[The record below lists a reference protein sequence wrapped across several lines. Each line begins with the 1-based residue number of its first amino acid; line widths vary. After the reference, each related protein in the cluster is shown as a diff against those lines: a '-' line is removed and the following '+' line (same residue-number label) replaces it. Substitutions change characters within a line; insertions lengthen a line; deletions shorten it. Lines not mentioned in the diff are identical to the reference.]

1 MRFIVTGG
9 AGFIGSNLVEGL
21 VELGDVT
28 IIDDLSSGNLDNL
41 EHLLKRDDVILERL
55 SVTDLRGMKPHF
67 EDVDCVFHLAAISN
81 ISSSVADPL
90 RTNEVNVKGTLN
102 VLLAAR
108 DSGVRKVVFTSSASV
123 YGDTDEVPTTESALP
138 NPLSPY
144 AVSKLA
150 GEHYCNVFSDLY
162 GLETTSL
169 RPFNVYGP
177 RQDPNSQYAG
187 VIPLFI
193 RSLLEGEAPM
203 IDGDG
208 EQTRDFV
215 YVKDMVSAFIQAM
228 DHRAKGAYNIAGGKG
243 ISINELYR
251 EVSSIMGADVEP
263 LHGEPR
269 PGDVRHSTADIT
281 RAKRYLGY
289 EPEYDLRR
297 GLEETIEWFTV

>member
-41 EHLLKRDDVILERL
+41 EHLLKRDDISLERL
-55 SVTDLRGMKPHF
+55 SVTDLEGMKPHF
-67 EDVDCVFHLAAISN
+67 EDVDCVFHLAAVSN

-123 YGDTDEVPTTESALP
+123 YGDTEEVPTTEDALP
-138 NPLSPY
+138 DPLSPY
-144 AVSKLA
+144 AVTKLA
-150 GEHYCNVFSDLY
+150 GEYYCNVFSDLY

-193 RSLLEGEAPM
+193 RSLLEGEVPM

-215 YVKDMVSAFIQAM
+215 YVKDMVRAFIQAV

-251 EVSSIMGADVEP
+251 EVSDIMGVDVEP

-281 RAKRYLGY
+281 RAKKFLGY
-289 EPEYDLRR
+289 EPEYALRR
-297 GLEETIEWFTV
+297 GLEETIEWFSV

>member
-41 EHLLKRDDVILERL
+41 EHLLKRDDVSLERL
-55 SVTDLRGMKPHF
+55 SVTDLEGMKPHF
-67 EDVDCVFHLAAISN
+67 EDIDCVFHLAAVSN

-90 RTNEVNVKGTLN
+90 RTNDVNVKGTLN

-123 YGDTDEVPTTESALP
+123 YGDTEEVPTTESALP
-138 NPLSPY
+138 DPLSPY
-144 AVSKLA
+144 AVTKLA
-150 GEHYCNVFSDLY
+150 GEYYCDVFSDLY

-193 RSLLEGEAPM
+193 RSLLEGEVPT

-215 YVKDMVSAFIQAM
+215 YVKDVVRAFIQAI
-228 DHRAKGAYNIAGGKG
+228 DHRAKGVYNIAGGKG
-243 ISINELYR
+243 ISINELFR
-251 EVSSIMGADVEP
+251 QVSSILGVDVEP

-281 RAKRYLGY
+281 RAKKYLGY
-289 EPEYDLRR
+289 EPEYDIRR
-297 GLEETIEWFTV
+297 GLEETIEWFST

>member
-55 SVTDLRGMKPHF
+55 SVTDLRGMKPYF

-81 ISSSVADPL
+81 ISRSVADPL

-123 YGDTDEVPTTESALP
+123 YGDTEEIPTTENAIP

-144 AVSKLA
+144 AVTKLA

-215 YVKDMVSAFIQAM
+215 YIKDVVRAFIQAK
-228 DHRAKGAYNIAGGKG
+228 DHRAKGAYNIARGKG
-243 ISINELYR
+243 ISVNELFR
-251 EVSSIMGADVEP
+251 EVSSIIGVDVEP

-281 RAKRYLGY
+281 RAKKFLEY
-289 EPEYDLRR
+289 EPEYNIRR
-297 GLEETIEWFTV
+297 GLEETIKWFSL

>member
-9 AGFIGSNLVEGL
+9 AGFIGSSLVEGL

-28 IIDDLSSGNLDNL
+28 IMDDLSSGNLDNL
-41 EHLLKRDDVILERL
+41 EHLLKRDNVSLERL
-55 SVTDLRGMKPHF
+55 SVTDLEGMKPHF
-67 EDVDCVFHLAAISN
+67 EDVDCVFHLAAVSS

-90 RTNEVNVKGTLN
+90 RTNDVNVKGTLN

-123 YGDTDEVPTTESALP
+123 YGDTEEVPTTESALP

-144 AVSKLA
+144 AVTKLA
-150 GEHYCNVFSDLY
+150 GEYYCNVFSDLY
-162 GLETTSL
+162 GLESTSL

-215 YVKDMVSAFIQAM
+215 YVKDVVRAFIQAM
-228 DHRAKGAYNIAGGKG
+228 DHKAKGAYNIAGGKG
-243 ISINELYR
+243 ISINELFR
-251 EVSSIMGADVEP
+251 QVSSIMGVDVEP

-281 RAKRYLGY
+281 RAKKYLGY
-289 EPEYDLRR
+289 EPEYDIRR
-297 GLEETIEWFTV
+297 GLEETIEWFSL

>member
-41 EHLLKRDDVILERL
+41 EHLLKRDDVSLERL
-55 SVTDLRGMKPHF
+55 SVTDLEEMKPHF
-67 EDVDCVFHLAAISN
+67 EDIDCVFHLAAISN

-108 DSGVRKVVFTSSASV
+108 DSGARKVVFTSSASV
-123 YGDTDEVPTTESALP
+123 YGDTEEVPTTESALP

-144 AVSKLA
+144 AVTKLA
-150 GEHYCNVFSDLY
+150 GEHYCDVFSDLY

-177 RQDPNSQYAG
+177 RQDPNSQYAA

-193 RSLLEGEAPM
+193 RSLLEGEAPT

-215 YVKDMVSAFIQAM
+215 YVKDVVRAFIQAL

-243 ISINELYR
+243 ISINELFR
-251 EVSSIMGADVEP
+251 QVSSIIGVDVEP

-297 GLEETIEWFTV
+297 GLEETIEWFSV

>member
-1 MRFIVTGG
+1 MHFIVTGG

-41 EHLLKRDDVILERL
+41 EHLLKRDAVGLERL
-55 SVTDLRGMKPHF
+55 SVTDLEGMKPHF
-67 EDVDCVFHLAAISN
+67 KDVDCVFHLAAVSN

-123 YGDTDEVPTTESALP
+123 YGDTEEVPTTENALP
-138 NPLSPY
+138 DPLSPY
-144 AVSKLA
+144 AVTKLA
-150 GEHYCNVFSDLY
+150 GEHYCKVFSELY

-193 RSLLEGEAPM
+193 RSLLEGEVPM

-215 YVKDMVSAFIQAM
+215 YIKDVVRAFIQAM

-251 EVSSIMGADVEP
+251 EVSSIIGVDVEP

-289 EPEYDLRR
+289 EPEYDIRR
-297 GLEETIEWFTV
+297 GLEETIEWFSI

>member
-9 AGFIGSNLVEGL
+9 AGFIGSHLVDAL
-21 VELGDVT
+21 VDLGDVT
-28 IIDDLSSGNLDNL
+28 IIDDLSSGDLDNL
-41 EHLLKRDDVILERL
+41 GHLLKRDDVGLERL
-55 SVTDLRGMKPHF
+55 SVTDIEGMRPHF
-67 EDVDCVFHLAAISN
+67 EGVDCVFHLAAVSN
-81 ISSSVADPL
+81 ISSSVEDPL
-90 RTNEVNVKGTLN
+90 RTNEVNVRGTLN

-123 YGDTDEVPTTESALP
+123 YGDTDEVPTSEGVIP
-138 NPLSPY
+138 KPLSPY

-150 GEHYCNVFSDLY
+150 GEYYCDVFSHLY

-177 RQDPNSQYAG
+177 RQDPSSQYAG

-193 RSLLEGEAPM
+193 RSLSGGEVPT

-215 YVKDMVSAFIQAM
+215 YVKDVVRAFIRAM
-228 DHRAKGAYNIAGGKG
+228 EHEARGTYNIAGGRG

-251 EVSSIMGADVEP
+251 QVSGVLDVDVEP
-263 LHGEPR
+263 QYGEPR
-269 PGDVRHSTADIT
+269 PGDIMHSTADIT
-281 RAKRYLGY
+281 RARRDLGF
-289 EPEYDLRR
+289 EPEYDIRR
-297 GLEETIEWFTV
+297 GLEETIEWFSA

>member
-1 MRFIVTGG
+1 MSFIVTGG
-9 AGFIGSNLVEGL
+9 AGFIGSNLVGGL

-41 EHLLKRDDVILERL
+41 EHLLKRDDVSLERL
-55 SVTDLRGMKPHF
+55 SVTDLEEIRPHF
-67 EDVDCVFHLAAISN
+67 EDIDCVFHLAAVSN

-123 YGDTDEVPTTESALP
+123 YGDTEEVPTTEGALP

-144 AVSKLA
+144 AVTKLA
-150 GEHYCNVFSDLY
+150 GEYYCDVFSDLY

-177 RQDPNSQYAG
+177 RQDPHSQYAG

-193 RSLLEGEAPM
+193 RSLIEEEAPM

-215 YVKDMVSAFIQAM
+215 YVKDVVRALIQAM
-228 DHRAKGAYNIAGGKG
+228 DHRAKGAYNIAGGKV
-243 ISINELYR
+243 ISINELFHQI
-251 EVSSIMGADVEP
+251 SSIVDVDVEP

-269 PGDVRHSTADIT
+269 PGDIRHSTADIT
-281 RAKRYLGY
+281 RAKEYLGY
-289 EPEYDLRR
+289 EPEYDIRR
-297 GLEETIEWFTV
+297 GLEETIEWFSL

>member
-9 AGFIGSNLVEGL
+9 AGFIGSNLVGGL
-21 VELGDVT
+21 VELGNVT
-28 IIDDLSSGNLDNL
+28 IIDDLSSGKLDNL
-41 EHLLKRDDVILERL
+41 ENLLKRADVSLERL
-55 SVTDLRGMKPHF
+55 SVTDLEGIKPHF
-67 EDVDCVFHLAAISN
+67 EDIDCVFHLAAVSN

-123 YGDTDEVPTTESALP
+123 YGDTEEVPTPEGVLP
-138 NPLSPY
+138 KPLSPY

-150 GEHYCNVFSDLY
+150 GEHYCDVFSDLY
-162 GLETTSL
+162 GLETASL

-193 RSLLEGEAPM
+193 RSLRQEEVPM

-215 YVKDMVSAFIQAM
+215 YVKDVVRAFIQAM
-228 DHRAKGAYNIAGGKG
+228 DHRAKGAYNIAGGEG
-243 ISINELYR
+243 ISINELFR
-251 EVSSIMGADVEP
+251 HVSSIVGVDVEP
-263 LHGEPR
+263 QYGEPR
-269 PGDVRHSTADIT
+269 PGDIRHSIADIT
-281 RAKRYLGY
+281 RVKKDLGY
-289 EPEYDLRR
+289 EPEYDIRR
-297 GLEETIEWFTV
+297 GLEETIEWFSL

>member
-41 EHLLKRDDVILERL
+41 EQLLKRDDVSLERL
-55 SVTDLRGMKPHF
+55 SVTDLEGMKPHF
-67 EDVDCVFHLAAISN
+67 EDVNCVFHLAAVSN

-90 RTNEVNVKGTLN
+90 LTNEVNVKGTLN

-108 DSGVRKVVFTSSASV
+108 DSGVRKVVFASSASV
-123 YGDTDEVPTTESALP
+123 YGDTEEVPTAENALP
-138 NPLSPY
+138 DPLSPY
-144 AVSKLA
+144 AVTKLA
-150 GEHYCNVFSDLY
+150 GEHYCDVFSDLY

-177 RQDPNSQYAG
+177 RQDPNSQYAA

-193 RSLLEGEAPM
+193 RSLLEGEAPT

-208 EQTRDFV
+208 EQTRDFI
-215 YVKDMVSAFIQAM
+215 YVKDVVRAFIQAL

-243 ISINELYR
+243 ISINELFR
-251 EVSSIMGADVEP
+251 QVSDIMGVDVEP

-281 RAKRYLGY
+281 RAKRDLRY
-289 EPEYDLRR
+289 EPEYDIRR
-297 GLEETIEWFTV
+297 GLEETIEWFSR

>member
-41 EHLLKRDDVILERL
+41 EHLLKRDDVCLERL
-55 SVTDLRGMKPHF
+55 SVTDLERMKPHF
-67 EDVDCVFHLAAISN
+67 EGIDCVFHLAAVSN

-108 DSGVRKVVFTSSASV
+108 DSGARKVVFTSSASV
-123 YGDTDEVPTTESALP
+123 YGDTEEVPTTESALP

-144 AVSKLA
+144 AVTKLA
-150 GEHYCNVFSDLY
+150 GEYYCDVFSDLY

-193 RSLLEGEAPM
+193 RSLLEGEVPT

-215 YVKDMVSAFIQAM
+215 YVKDVVRAFIQAI
-228 DHRAKGAYNIAGGKG
+228 DHRAKGVYNIAGGKG
-243 ISINELYR
+243 ISINELFR
-251 EVSSIMGADVEP
+251 QVSSILGVDVEP

-281 RAKRYLGY
+281 RAKKYLGY
-289 EPEYDLRR
+289 EPEYDIRR
-297 GLEETIEWFTV
+297 GLEETIEWFST

>member
-9 AGFIGSNLVEGL
+9 AGFIGSHLADAL

-28 IIDDLSSGNLDNL
+28 IIDDLSSGDLDNL
-41 EHLLKRDDVILERL
+41 EHLLKRDDVSLERL
-55 SVTDLRGMKPHF
+55 SVTDLEIMKPHF
-67 EDVDCVFHLAAISN
+67 EDVDCIFHLAAVSN

-90 RTNEVNVKGTLN
+90 RTNDVNVKGTLN

-108 DSGVRKVVFTSSASV
+108 DSGVKKVVFTSSASV
-123 YGDTDEVPTTESALP
+123 YGDTEEVPTSERVLP
-138 NPLSPY
+138 KPLSPY

-150 GEHYCNVFSDLY
+150 GEHYCDVFSDLY

-177 RQDPNSQYAG
+177 RQDPNSQYAS

-193 RSLLEGEAPM
+193 RSLRKGEVPT

-215 YVKDMVSAFIQAM
+215 YVKDVVKAYIQTM

-251 EVSSIMGADVEP
+251 EVSSIMGVDVEP

-269 PGDVRHSTADIT
+269 LGDVRHSTADIT
-281 RAKRYLGY
+281 RAKRHLEY

-297 GLEETIEWFTV
+297 GLEETIDWFSL

>member
-41 EHLLKRDDVILERL
+41 EQLLKRDDVSLERL
-55 SVTDLRGMKPHF
+55 SVTDLEGMKPHF
-67 EDVDCVFHLAAISN
+67 EDVNCVFHLAAVSN

-108 DSGVRKVVFTSSASV
+108 DSGVKKVVFTSSASV
-123 YGDTDEVPTTESALP
+123 YGDTEEVPTTERALP

-144 AVSKLA
+144 AVTKLA
-150 GEHYCNVFSDLY
+150 GEHYCDVFSDLY

-177 RQDPNSQYAG
+177 RQGPNSQYAA

-193 RSLLEGEAPM
+193 RSLLEGEAPT

-215 YVKDMVSAFIQAM
+215 YVKDVVRAFIQAL

-243 ISINELYR
+243 ISINELFR
-251 EVSSIMGADVEP
+251 QVSSIVGVDVEP

-269 PGDVRHSTADIT
+269 PGDVRHSAADIT
-281 RAKRYLGY
+281 RAKRFLGY
-289 EPEYDLRR
+289 EPEYDIRR
-297 GLEETIEWFTV
+297 GLEETIEWFST

>member
-41 EHLLKRDDVILERL
+41 EHLLKRDDISLERL
-55 SVTDLRGMKPHF
+55 SVTDLEGMKPHF
-67 EDVDCVFHLAAISN
+67 EDVDCVFHLAAVSN

-90 RTNEVNVKGTLN
+90 RTNEVNVMGTLN

-108 DSGVRKVVFTSSASV
+108 DSGVKKVVFTSSASV
-123 YGDTDEVPTTESALP
+123 YGDTEEVPTTEDALP
-138 NPLSPY
+138 DPLSPY
-144 AVSKLA
+144 AVTKLA
-150 GEHYCNVFSDLY
+150 GEYYCNVFSDLY

-193 RSLLEGEAPM
+193 RSLLEGEVPM

-215 YVKDMVSAFIQAM
+215 YVKDMVRAFIQAV

-251 EVSSIMGADVEP
+251 EVSDIMGVDVEP

-281 RAKRYLGY
+281 RAKKFLGY
-289 EPEYDLRR
+289 EPEYALRR
-297 GLEETIEWFTV
+297 GLEETIEWFSV

>member
-41 EHLLKRDDVILERL
+41 EQLLKRDDVSLERL
-55 SVTDLRGMKPHF
+55 SVTDLEGMKPHF
-67 EDVDCVFHLAAISN
+67 EDVNCVFHLAAVSN

-108 DSGVRKVVFTSSASV
+108 DSGVKKVVFTSSASV
-123 YGDTDEVPTTESALP
+123 YGDTEEVPTTERALP

-144 AVSKLA
+144 AVTKLA
-150 GEHYCNVFSDLY
+150 GEHYCDVFSDLY

-177 RQDPNSQYAG
+177 RQDPNSQYAA
-187 VIPLFI
+187 VIPLFV
-193 RSLLEGEAPM
+193 RSLLEGEAPT

-215 YVKDMVSAFIQAM
+215 YVKDVVRAFIQAL

-243 ISINELYR
+243 ISINELFR
-251 EVSSIMGADVEP
+251 QVSSIVGVDVEP

-269 PGDVRHSTADIT
+269 PGDVRHSAADIT
-281 RAKRYLGY
+281 RAKRFLGY
-289 EPEYDLRR
+289 EPEYDIRR
-297 GLEETIEWFTV
+297 GLEETIEWFST

>member
-9 AGFIGSNLVEGL
+9 AGFIGSHLVDAL
-21 VELGDVT
+21 VDLGDVT
-28 IIDDLSSGNLDNL
+28 IIDDLSSGDLDNL
-41 EHLLKRDDVILERL
+41 GHLLKRDDVGLERL
-55 SVTDLRGMKPHF
+55 SVTDIEGMRPHF
-67 EDVDCVFHLAAISN
+67 EGVECVFHLAAVSN
-81 ISSSVADPL
+81 ISSSVEDPL
-90 RTNEVNVKGTLN
+90 RTNEVNVRGTLN

-123 YGDTDEVPTTESALP
+123 YGDTDEVPTSEGVIP
-138 NPLSPY
+138 KPLSPY

-150 GEHYCNVFSDLY
+150 GEYYCDVFSHLY

-177 RQDPNSQYAG
+177 RQDPSSQYAG

-193 RSLLEGEAPM
+193 RSLSGGEVPT

-215 YVKDMVSAFIQAM
+215 YVKDVVRAFIRAM
-228 DHRAKGAYNIAGGKG
+228 EHEARGTYNIAGGRG

-251 EVSSIMGADVEP
+251 QVSGVLDVDVEP
-263 LHGEPR
+263 QYGEPR
-269 PGDVRHSTADIT
+269 PGDIMHSTADIT
-281 RAKRYLGY
+281 RARRDLGF
-289 EPEYDLRR
+289 EPEYDIRR
-297 GLEETIEWFTV
+297 GLEETIEWFSA

>member
-21 VELGDVT
+21 MELGDVT

-41 EHLLKRDDVILERL
+41 EHLLKRDNVSLERL
-55 SVTDLRGMKPHF
+55 SVTDLEGMKPHF
-67 EDVDCVFHLAAISN
+67 EDVDCVFHLAAVSS

-90 RTNEVNVKGTLN
+90 RTNDVNVKGTLN

-123 YGDTDEVPTTESALP
+123 YGDTEEVPTTESALP

-144 AVSKLA
+144 AVTKLA
-150 GEHYCNVFSDLY
+150 GEYYCNVFSDLY
-162 GLETTSL
+162 GLESTSL

-215 YVKDMVSAFIQAM
+215 YVKDVVRAFIQAM
-228 DHRAKGAYNIAGGKG
+228 DHKAKGAYNIAGGKG
-243 ISINELYR
+243 ISINELFR
-251 EVSSIMGADVEP
+251 QVSSIMGVDVEP

-281 RAKRYLGY
+281 RAKKYLGY
-289 EPEYDLRR
+289 EPEYDIRR
-297 GLEETIEWFTV
+297 GLEETIEWFSL

>member
-9 AGFIGSNLVEGL
+9 AGFIGSHLADAL

-28 IIDDLSSGNLDNL
+28 IIDDLSSGDLDNL
-41 EHLLKRDDVILERL
+41 EHLLKRDDVSLERL
-55 SVTDLRGMKPHF
+55 SVTDLEIMKPHF
-67 EDVDCVFHLAAISN
+67 EDVDCIFHLAAVSN

-90 RTNEVNVKGTLN
+90 RTNDVNVKGTLN

-108 DSGVRKVVFTSSASV
+108 DSGVKKVVFTSSASV
-123 YGDTDEVPTTESALP
+123 YGDTEEVPTSERVLP
-138 NPLSPY
+138 KPLSPY

-150 GEHYCNVFSDLY
+150 GEHYCDVFSDLY

-215 YVKDMVSAFIQAM
+215 YVKDVVRAFIQAK
-228 DHRAKGAYNIAGGKG
+228 DHRAKGAYNIAGGEG

-251 EVSSIMGADVEP
+251 EVSSIMGVDVEP

-281 RAKRYLGY
+281 RAKRDLGY
-289 EPEYDLRR
+289 EPEYDIRR
-297 GLEETIEWFTV
+297 GLEETIEWFSL

>member
-9 AGFIGSNLVEGL
+9 AGFIGSHLADAL

-28 IIDDLSSGNLDNL
+28 IIDDLSSGDLDNL
-41 EHLLKRDDVILERL
+41 EHLLKRDDVSLERL
-55 SVTDLRGMKPHF
+55 SVTDLEIMKPHF
-67 EDVDCVFHLAAISN
+67 EDVDCIFHLAAVSN

-90 RTNEVNVKGTLN
+90 RTNDVNVKGTLN

-108 DSGVRKVVFTSSASV
+108 DSGVKKVVFTSSASV
-123 YGDTDEVPTTESALP
+123 YGDTEEVPTSERVLP
-138 NPLSPY
+138 KPLSPY

-150 GEHYCNVFSDLY
+150 GEHYCDVFSDLY

-193 RSLLEGEAPM
+193 RSLRKGEVPT

-215 YVKDMVSAFIQAM
+215 YVKDVVKAYIQTM

-243 ISINELYR
+243 MITGRRAPTTSL
-251 EVSSIMGADVEP
+251 VEKAFQ
-263 LHGEPR
+263 LTSCT
-269 PGDVRHSTADIT
+269 VRSPAS
-281 RAKRYLGY
+281 
-289 EPEYDLRR
+289 
-297 GLEETIEWFTV
+297 

>member
-21 VELGDVT
+21 VELADVT
-28 IIDDLSSGNLDNL
+28 ILDDLSSGNLDNL
-41 EHLLKRDDVILERL
+41 EHLLKRDDVYLERL
-55 SVTDLRGMKPHF
+55 SVTDLEVMKPHF
-67 EDVDCVFHLAAISN
+67 EDVDCVFHLAAVSN

-123 YGDTDEVPTTESALP
+123 YGDTEEVPTTEDVLP
-138 NPLSPY
+138 DPLSPY
-144 AVSKLA
+144 AVTKLA

-215 YVKDMVSAFIQAM
+215 YIKDVVRAFIQAK
-228 DHRAKGAYNIAGGKG
+228 DHRARGAYNIAGGKG

-251 EVSSIMGADVEP
+251 EVSSIIGVDVEP

-281 RAKRYLGY
+281 RAKRDLGY
-289 EPEYDLRR
+289 EPEYDIRR
-297 GLEETIEWFTV
+297 GLEETIEWFSL

>member
-1 MRFIVTGG
+1 M
-9 AGFIGSNLVEGL
+9 
-21 VELGDVT
+21 
-28 IIDDLSSGNLDNL
+28 
-41 EHLLKRDDVILERL
+41 
-55 SVTDLRGMKPHF
+55 
-67 EDVDCVFHLAAISN
+67 
-81 ISSSVADPL
+81 
-90 RTNEVNVKGTLN
+90 NVKGTLN

-193 RSLLEGEAPM
+193 RSLLEGEAPI

-251 EVSSIMGADVEP
+251 EVSSIMGVDVEP

-297 GLEETIEWFTV
+297 GLEETIEWFSV

>member
-41 EHLLKRDDVILERL
+41 EHLLKRDDVSLERL
-55 SVTDLRGMKPHF
+55 SVTDLEGMKPHF
-67 EDVDCVFHLAAISN
+67 EGVDCVFHLAAVSN

-90 RTNEVNVKGTLN
+90 RTNDVNVKGTLN

-123 YGDTDEVPTTESALP
+123 YGDTEEVPTTESALP
-138 NPLSPY
+138 DPLSPY
-144 AVSKLA
+144 AVTKLA
-150 GEHYCNVFSDLY
+150 GEYYCDVFSDLY

-177 RQDPNSQYAG
+177 KQDPNSQYAG

-193 RSLLEGEAPM
+193 RSLLEGEVPT

-215 YVKDMVSAFIQAM
+215 YVKDVVRAFIQAM
-228 DHRAKGAYNIAGGKG
+228 DRRAKGVYNIAGGKG
-243 ISINELYR
+243 ISINELFR
-251 EVSSIMGADVEP
+251 QVSSILGVDVKP

-269 PGDVRHSTADIT
+269 PGDIRHSTADIT
-281 RAKRYLGY
+281 RAKKYLEY
-289 EPEYDLRR
+289 EPEYDIRR
-297 GLEETIEWFTV
+297 GLEETIEWFST

>member
-9 AGFIGSNLVEGL
+9 AGFIGSNLVDAL
-21 VELGDVT
+21 VELGDVM

-41 EHLLKRDDVILERL
+41 EHLLKRDDVSLERL
-55 SVTDLRGMKPHF
+55 SVTDLEGMKPLF
-67 EDVDCVFHLAAISN
+67 EDIDCVFHLAAVSN

-123 YGDTDEVPTTESALP
+123 YGDTEEVPTTENAFP

-144 AVSKLA
+144 AVTKLA

-193 RSLLEGEAPM
+193 RSLLEGEVPV

-215 YVKDMVSAFIQAM
+215 YVKDVVRAFIQAM
-228 DHRAKGAYNIAGGKG
+228 DRRAKGVYNIAGGKG
-243 ISINELYR
+243 VSINELFR
-251 EVSSIMGADVEP
+251 QVSSIIGVDVES

-269 PGDVRHSTADIT
+269 LGDVRHSTADIS
-281 RAKRYLGY
+281 RAKKWLGY
-289 EPEYDLRR
+289 ELEYDIRR
-297 GLEETIEWFTV
+297 GLEETIEWFSL

>member
-28 IIDDLSSGNLDNL
+28 IIDDLSSGNLGNL
-41 EHLLKRDDVILERL
+41 EHLLKKEDVSLERL
-55 SVTDLRGMKPHF
+55 SVTDLEGMKPHF
-67 EDVDCVFHLAAISN
+67 EDVDCVFHLAAVSN

-123 YGDTDEVPTTESALP
+123 YGDTEEVPTTESALP
-138 NPLSPY
+138 DPLSPY
-144 AVSKLA
+144 AVTKLA
-150 GEHYCNVFSDLY
+150 GEYYCNVFSDLY

-193 RSLLEGEAPM
+193 RSLLEGEVPK

-215 YVKDMVSAFIQAM
+215 YVKDGVRAFIQAI

-243 ISINELYR
+243 ISINALFR
-251 EVSSIMGADVEP
+251 QVSSI
-263 LHGEPR
+263 
-269 PGDVRHSTADIT
+269 
-281 RAKRYLGY
+281 
-289 EPEYDLRR
+289 
-297 GLEETIEWFTV
+297 

>member
-41 EHLLKRDDVILERL
+41 EQLLKRDDVSLERL
-55 SVTDLRGMKPHF
+55 SVTDLEGMKPHF
-67 EDVDCVFHLAAISN
+67 EDVGCVFHLAAVSN

-108 DSGVRKVVFTSSASV
+108 NSGVRKVVFASSASV
-123 YGDTDEVPTTESALP
+123 YGDTEEVPTAENALP
-138 NPLSPY
+138 DPLSPY
-144 AVSKLA
+144 AVTKLA
-150 GEHYCNVFSDLY
+150 GEHYCDVFSDLY

-177 RQDPNSQYAG
+177 RQDPNSQYAA

-193 RSLLEGEAPM
+193 RSLLEGEAPT

-215 YVKDMVSAFIQAM
+215 YVKDVVRAFIQAL

-243 ISINELYR
+243 ISINELFR
-251 EVSSIMGADVEP
+251 QVSDIMGVDVEP
-263 LHGEPR
+263 LHSEPR
-269 PGDVRHSTADIT
+269 TGDVRHSTADISW
-281 RAKRYLGY
+281 AKRFLGY

-297 GLEETIEWFTV
+297 GLEETVEWFST

>member
-55 SVTDLRGMKPHF
+55 SVTDLRGMKPYF

-81 ISSSVADPL
+81 ISRSVADPL

-123 YGDTDEVPTTESALP
+123 YGDTEEIPTTENAIP

-144 AVSKLA
+144 AVTKLA

-215 YVKDMVSAFIQAM
+215 YIKDVVRAFIQAK
-228 DHRAKGAYNIAGGKG
+228 DHRAKGAYNIARGKG
-243 ISINELYR
+243 ISVNELFR
-251 EVSSIMGADVEP
+251 EVSSIIGVDVEP

-281 RAKRYLGY
+281 RAKKFLEY
-289 EPEYDLRR
+289 EPEYDIRR
-297 GLEETIEWFTV
+297 GLEETIKWFSL

>member
-9 AGFIGSNLVEGL
+9 VGFIGSHLADAL

-28 IIDDLSSGNLDNL
+28 IIDDLSSGDLDNL

-55 SVTDLRGMKPHF
+55 SITDLEIMKPHF
-67 EDVDCVFHLAAISN
+67 EDVDCVFHLAAVSN

-90 RTNEVNVKGTLN
+90 QTNAVNVRGTLN
-102 VLLAAR
+102 VLLASR
-108 DSGVRKVVFTSSASV
+108 DSGVKKMIFTSSASV
-123 YGDTDEVPTTESALP
+123 YGDTEEVPTSEVVLP
-138 NPLSPY
+138 KHLSPY

-150 GEHYCNVFSDLY
+150 GEYYCDVFSDLY

-193 RSLLEGEAPM
+193 RSLRKGEVPT

-215 YVKDMVSAFIQAM
+215 YVKDVVKAYIKAM
-228 DHRAKGAYNIAGGKG
+228 DHNAKGAYNIAGGRG
-243 ISINELYR
+243 ISINELYQQ
-251 EVSSIMGADVEP
+251 VSSILDVDVEP
-263 LHGEPR
+263 QFGKPR
-269 PGDVRHSTADIT
+269 PGDIRHSIADIT
-281 RAKRYLGY
+281 RAKKDLGF
-289 EPEYDLRR
+289 EPEYDIRR
-297 GLEETIEWFTV
+297 GLEETIEWFSV

>member
-1 MRFIVTGG
+1 MHFIVTGG

-41 EHLLKRDDVILERL
+41 EHLLKRDAVGLERL
-55 SVTDLRGMKPHF
+55 SVTDLEGMKPHF
-67 EDVDCVFHLAAISN
+67 EDVDCVFHLAAVSN

-123 YGDTDEVPTTESALP
+123 YGDTEEVPTTENALP
-138 NPLSPY
+138 DPLSPY
-144 AVSKLA
+144 AVTKLA
-150 GEHYCNVFSDLY
+150 GEHYCKVFSELY

-193 RSLLEGEAPM
+193 RSLLEGEVPM

-215 YVKDMVSAFIQAM
+215 YIKDVVRAFIQAM

-251 EVSSIMGADVEP
+251 EVSSIIGVDVEP

-289 EPEYDLRR
+289 EPEYDIRR
-297 GLEETIEWFTV
+297 GLEETIEWFSI

>member
-41 EHLLKRDDVILERL
+41 EHLLKRDDVILEML
-55 SVTDLRGMKPHF
+55 SVTDLKEMKPYF
-67 EDVDCVFHLAAISN
+67 EDVDCVFHLAAVSN

-123 YGDTDEVPTTESALP
+123 YGDTEEVPTTENELP
-138 NPLSPY
+138 HPLSPY

-150 GEHYCNVFSDLY
+150 GEHYCNVFSNLY

-193 RSLLEGEAPM
+193 RSLLEGEVPT

-243 ISINELYR
+243 ISINELYH

-281 RAKRYLGY
+281 RAKRHLEY

-297 GLEETIEWFTV
+297 GLEATIEWFSV

>member
-1 MRFIVTGG
+1 MHFIVTGG
-9 AGFIGSNLVEGL
+9 AGFIGSNLVDAL

-41 EHLLKRDDVILERL
+41 EQLLKRDDVSLERL
-55 SVTDLRGMKPHF
+55 SVTDLEGMKPHF
-67 EDVDCVFHLAAISN
+67 EDVNCVFHLAAVSN

-90 RTNEVNVKGTLN
+90 LTNEVNVKGTLN

-108 DSGVRKVVFTSSASV
+108 DSGVRKVVFASSASV
-123 YGDTDEVPTTESALP
+123 YGDTEEVPTAENALP
-138 NPLSPY
+138 DPLSPY
-144 AVSKLA
+144 AVTKLA
-150 GEHYCNVFSDLY
+150 GEHYCDVFSDLY

-177 RQDPNSQYAG
+177 RQDPNSQYAA

-193 RSLLEGEAPM
+193 RSLLKGKAPT

-208 EQTRDFV
+208 EQTRDFI
-215 YVKDMVSAFIQAM
+215 YVKDVVRAFIQAL

-243 ISINELYR
+243 ISINELFR
-251 EVSSIMGADVEP
+251 QVSDIMGVDVEP

-281 RAKRYLGY
+281 RAKRDLRY
-289 EPEYDLRR
+289 EPEYDIRR
-297 GLEETIEWFTV
+297 GLEETIEWFSR

>member
-41 EHLLKRDDVILERL
+41 ENLLKRDDVSLERL
-55 SVTDLRGMKPHF
+55 SVTDLEAMKPHF
-67 EDVDCVFHLAAISN
+67 EHIDCVFHLAAVSN

-108 DSGVRKVVFTSSASV
+108 DSGVRKVVYTSSASV
-123 YGDTDEVPTTESALP
+123 YGDIDEVPTTERALP

-144 AVSKLA
+144 AVTKLA
-150 GEHYCNVFSDLY
+150 GEYYCDVFSDLY

-193 RSLLEGEAPM
+193 SSLLEGEVPM

-215 YVKDMVSAFIQAM
+215 YVKDVVRAFIQAM
-228 DHRAKGAYNIAGGKG
+228 DHRTKGVYNIAGGEG
-243 ISINELYR
+243 ISINELFR
-251 EVSSIMGADVEP
+251 QVSSILGVDVEP

-289 EPEYDLRR
+289 EPEYDIRR
-297 GLEETIEWFTV
+297 GLEETIEWFSI